1 MTANRSAGLAIETV
15 PHALLTARDL
25 EGLRALFD
33 AEYLADFGAR
43 DPELPY
49 GYAPHDVHIVA
60 RVGSE
65 VVGHVGWQRRVIGVG
80 GADVVI
86 AGVGG
91 VLVSSGA
98 RGQGVANR
106 LMTRAATSMTDAGDI
121 GFGYLGCREEVVPFY
136 ESCGWRSISAG
147 ERSLDRRGEP
157 VEQIAGPPIL
167 ILPLDPARA
176 DWPSGSIDLR
186 GRAW

>member
-33 AEYLADFGAR
+33 AEYLADFGAW

-80 GADVVI
+80 GP
-86 AGVGG
+86 
-91 VLVSSGA
+91 
-98 RGQGVANR
+98 
-106 LMTRAATSMTDAGDI
+106 TS
-121 GFGYLGCREEVVPFY
+121 
-136 ESCGWRSISAG
+136 
-147 ERSLDRRGEP
+147 
-157 VEQIAGPPIL
+157 
-167 ILPLDPARA
+167 
-176 DWPSGSIDLR
+176 
-186 GRAW
+186 